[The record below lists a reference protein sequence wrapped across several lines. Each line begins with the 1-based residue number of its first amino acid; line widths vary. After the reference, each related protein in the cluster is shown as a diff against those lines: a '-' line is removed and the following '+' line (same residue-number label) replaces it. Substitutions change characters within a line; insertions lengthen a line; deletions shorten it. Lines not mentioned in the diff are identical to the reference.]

1 MHSNIEYA
9 GNVVHKCKNKGASHC
24 IQKWNTSWQERVGIS
39 KNGRIQHKKGLA
51 YPKMEEFSTRRGWHI
66 QKQGRK
72 GQNGV
77 HASKN
82 RTIQGQKG
90 LAHTKMRQLRPD
102 RVSTCKKGT
111 IQSQKVS
118 AHPKK

>member
-1 MHSNIEYA
+1 M
-9 GNVVHKCKNKGASHC
+9 
-24 IQKWNTSWQERVGIS
+24 QEMWSINAKTRGQVTAS
-39 KNGRIQHKKGLA
+39 KNGTHHGKKGLA
-51 YPKMEEFSTRRGWHI
+51 HPKMEEFSTRRGWYI

-77 HASKN
+77 YASKN
-82 RTIQGQKG
+82 RIIQGQMG

-111 IQSQKVS
+111 IQSQEVS
-118 AHPKK
+118 VHPKKE

>member
-1 MHSNIEYA
+1 M
-9 GNVVHKCKNKGASHC
+9 
-24 IQKWNTSWQERVGIS
+24 QEIWSISAKRMGQVTAS
-39 KNGRIQHKKGLA
+39 KNGTHHGKTGLA
-51 YPKMEEFSTRRGWHI
+51 HLKMEEFSTRRGWHI

-72 GQNGV
+72 GQNEV

-111 IQSQKVS
+111 IQSQKMS
-118 AHPKK
+118 AHPKKE